1 MAYELTLEEVSLP
14 NHNMVLDVV
23 IEIDDGRAGEWYIES
38 ISIPANDKTGDD
50 VFLKRT
56 ELLFKIIEEAIRAD
70 SRTVAYIDAEAE
82 ENNTESLMY
91 DPAWH

>member
-38 ISIPANDKTGDD
+38 MYIPANDKSGDD
-50 VFLKRT
+50 IDLKRT
-56 ELLFKIIEEAIRAD
+56 DLMFKLIEEAIRAD

-82 ENNTESLMY
+82 ENNTESLAY
-91 DPAWH
+91 TPSWY